1 MIRETIEIL
10 KFKNCYYEIIK
21 IRDPEAKKIQ
31 KLNFVIIKLLNSEI
45 LTLMIRTPSKFRIE

>member
-21 IRDPEAKKIQ
+21 IRDPEAIKIQ
-31 KLNFVIIKLLNSEI
+31 KLYFVIIKLLNSEI